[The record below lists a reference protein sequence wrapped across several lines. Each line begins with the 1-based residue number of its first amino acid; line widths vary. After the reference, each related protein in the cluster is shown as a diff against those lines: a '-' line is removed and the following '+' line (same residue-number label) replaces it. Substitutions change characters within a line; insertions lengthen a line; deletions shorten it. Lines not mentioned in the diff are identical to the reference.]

1 MPSAPPPRARYKLAP
16 EVDLL
21 TIEYVTGDGGDG
33 GNGDGDGR
41 ERGAVDPVARE
52 MLASMRLPSI
62 YTIKYPTPLPLTSTL
77 QTVANRSTTTKTQQR
92 HNHQPANNER

>member
-1 MPSAPPPRARYKLAP
+1 MPSAPPRARYKLAP

-21 TIEYVTGDGGDG
+21 TIEYVAGDGGDG

-52 MLASMRLPSI
+52 TLASMRLPSI
-62 YTIKYPTPLPLTSTL
+62 YTIKYPHPPSP
-77 QTVANRSTTTKTQQR
+77 S
-92 HNHQPANNER
+92 PARFR